1 MKKITFVLLCVLMMA
16 LYCVPTTASAQGYD
30 PEQSLREMVETANDA
45 LQGNEDDPYARV
57 WLDDSRGELMMSS
70 GFQPSEIPDLD
81 DEDTYFRYKDFLMS
95 VWMKSD
101 FFSEMLRLAGYV
113 GYDLR
118 FVLVDMS
125 ADAVAATVLFSTD
138 ELTMAYMKY
147 SPEEQEA
154 KSQLDEINEDLLS
167 EMVDKADAKVRAEG
181 PHNSVRID
189 DSNNA
194 VIMSLLVGSGLE
206 PLSPEDE
213 ENLDIK
219 EVFLSQMMNADIGSD
234 WLAFINTIA
243 ATGRG
248 LWFRLYEFPGEST
261 PWTLRYSN
269 DDLFIMCERLWD

>member
-1 MKKITFVLLCVLMMA
+1 MKKITFALLCVLMMA

-125 ADAVAATVLFSTD
+125 TDAVAATVLFSTD

-206 PLSPEDE
+206 PLS
-213 ENLDIK
+213 L
-219 EVFLSQMMNADIGSD
+219 LSQMMNADIGSD

>member
-1 MKKITFVLLCVLMMA
+1 MKKITFALLCVLMMA
-16 LYCVPTTASAQGYD
+16 LFVMPSTASAQGYD
-30 PEQSLREMVETANDA
+30 PEQSLREMIETANDA

-70 GFQPSEIPDLD
+70 GFQPSEIPDLE
-81 DEDTYFRYKDFLMS
+81 DEDTYFRYKEFLMS

-125 ADAVAATVLFSTD
+125 TDAVAATVLFSTD

-147 SPEEQEA
+147 SPSEQEA
-154 KSQLDEINEDLLS
+154 KSQLDEINEDLLI

-194 VIMSLLVGSGLE
+194 VIMSLLVGPGLD

-261 PWTLRYSN
+261 P
-269 DDLFIMCERLWD
+269 